1 MNEFTAGILT
11 IGDEL
16 LIGQIL
22 DTNSSWLGKELVE
35 AGWKV
40 RYHHTV
46 GDREQDIVDALRAMA
61 ARCRIILVSGG
72 LGPTSDDRTLQAVSS
87 FSDRKLVFYP
97 EVKEK
102 IEAYFQERGR
112 RMLPSH
118 SKQFYLPEG
127 IEILKNEAGTAP
139 GLHLEH
145 GGVHFFFMPG
155 VPSEMKYIYHKS
167 LLPRLRKMILPT
179 QAQVRIFTAGIGE
192 TDIVE
197 KIQDDINTW
206 PAGTEI
212 AYLPYLG
219 GVRLRITAEGKEVV
233 ENQRV
238 VEEITQRLRTLLGEH
253 FISLESDKWNKIMQK
268 LCVDKNIRLATAESC
283 TGGFIASQ
291 IVRVPGS
298 SAYFTGSIVSYANEV
313 KQNVL
318 GVREETLRTQ
328 GAVSAEC
335 AEEML
340 DGLLRVTGADVGIA
354 VTGIAGP
361 DGGTPEKPVG
371 TVYVSVGDRRS
382 KVTKKIFYK
391 STRSGII
398 EYTYHQAM
406 YRAYKFLSEE

>member
-1 MNEFTAGILT
+1 MNEFTSGILT

-22 DTNSSWLGKELVE
+22 DTNSAWLGRELVE

-46 GDREQDIVDALRAMA
+46 GDREQDIVNALRAMA
-61 ARCRIILVSGG
+61 VQCRIILVSGG
-72 LGPTSDDRTLQAVSS
+72 LGPTSDDRTLQAVAA

-102 IEAYFQERGR
+102 IETYFQERGR

-145 GGVHFFFMPG
+145 DGVHFFFMPG

-167 LLPRLRKMILPT
+167 LLPRLRKIILPT

-197 KIQDDINTW
+197 KIEEDIRTW
-206 PAGTEI
+206 PVGTEI

-219 GVRLRITAEGKEVV
+219 GVRLRITAEGSDAAG
-233 ENQRV
+233 NQRV
-238 VEEITQRLRTLLGEH
+238 IDGITDRLRSLLGDH
-253 FISLESDKWNKIMQK
+253 FISTESDKWNKILQN

-318 GVREETLRTQ
+318 GVQAETLKTR

-340 DGLLRVTGADVGIA
+340 DGLLRLTGADTGIA

-361 DGGTPEKPVG
+361 DGGTPGKPVG
-371 TVYVSVGDRRS
+371 TVYVSVGNRER
-382 KVTKKIFYK
+382 KVTGKIFYK